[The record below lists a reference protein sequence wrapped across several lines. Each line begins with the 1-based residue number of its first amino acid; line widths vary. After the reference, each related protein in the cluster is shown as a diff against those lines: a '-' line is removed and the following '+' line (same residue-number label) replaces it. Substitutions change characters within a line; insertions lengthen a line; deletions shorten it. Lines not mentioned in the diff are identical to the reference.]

1 MSFEGNFL
9 DRRGVWVTLSLLGY
23 VVQLKAGRYMGN
35 LWMREGV
42 FGRRMA
48 QIIPISETLNL
59 LTHPPVS
66 VRKWWPH
73 SSLTQCN
80 CSEKFRSP
88 LKRSLNQHHHDD
100 ENDDNRYEIVC
111 CLRNSST
118 NLTEMS
124 PSTQR
129 SYNLNQQLV
138 PHLPQLEAAEQLF
151 ELVSN
156 DETIPPS
163 NITLPGGQGPSMVT
177 QSSHICWLILN

>member
-1 MSFEGNFL
+1 
-9 DRRGVWVTLSLLGY
+9 
-23 VVQLKAGRYMGN
+23 MGN
-35 LWMREGV
+35 LWMKGSV
-42 FGRRMA
+42 LGRRMA
-48 QIIPISETLNL
+48 QIIPISRTLNL
-59 LTHPPVS
+59 LTHSPVS

-80 CSEKFRSP
+80 FSEKFRSS
-88 LKRSLNQHHHDD
+88 LKRTLNQHHHDD
-100 ENDDNRYEIVC
+100 ENDNNRHGIVH

-129 SYNLNQQLV
+129 SYNLKKSATCSK
-138 PHLPQLEAAEQLF
+138 PPQLEAAEQLF

-163 NITLPGGQGPSMVT
+163 NITLPGGQGPSMIT
-177 QSSHICWLILN
+177 QSSHICWVVLN